1 MIVLSQSDEAR
12 QWVRS
17 AQSSGERVGVVPT
30 MGALHAGHVSLVTA
44 ALADCGHAIATVFV
58 NPTQFGPGED
68 FERYPRDLDG
78 DLEKLAAA
86 GTSAVFAP
94 AVEVLYPAGAETTV
108 DVGSVALPF
117 EGAIRPT
124 HFRGVATVVAKLL
137 AIVPADRAYFGQKD
151 YQQTVVVRRLARD
164 LCLPTEVV
172 VCPTVREPDGLAMSS
187 RNAYLSPDERE
198 RALCLSRALRTIERL
213 VSEGE
218 RDARTLRDA
227 GVAVI
232 ESTPGVELQYLELLR
247 DGTVDKVERIDGPTV
262 AVVAARVGAT
272 RLIDNVTLSG
282 EPL

>member
-1 MIVLSQSDEAR
+1 MIVLTEAAVAR
-12 QWVRS
+12 DWVRR
-17 AQSSGERVGVVPT
+17 AQGGGERVGVVPT

-44 ALADCGHAIATVFV
+44 ALAECSRAIATVFV

-68 FERYPRDLDG
+68 FDRYPRDLGG
-78 DLEKLAAA
+78 DLSKLEAA
-86 GTSAVFAP
+86 GASAVFAP
-94 AVEVLYPAGAETTV
+94 PVEALYPAGAETTI

-137 AIVPADRAYFGQKD
+137 AILPADRAYFGQKD

-164 LCLPTEVV
+164 LCLPTEVI

-187 RNAYLSPDERE
+187 RNAYLSADERE
-198 RALCLSRALRTIERL
+198 RALCLSRALRTIKRL

-218 RDARTLRDA
+218 RDATKLRAD
-227 GVAVI
+227 GLTVI

-247 DGTVDKVERIDGPTV
+247 NGTVERVERVDGPTV
-262 AVVAARVGAT
+262 VVVAARVGAT
-272 RLIDNVTLSG
+272 RLIDNVVFK
-282 EPL
+282 